1 MKSINNNET
10 IEIIDYS
17 DEFSEWVKKL
27 NYEWLEKYF
36 KVEKGD
42 IISLSNP
49 KKEIID
55 KGGYIF
61 FVKLKND
68 QQEKIIATASL
79 LKKTNT
85 TFELG
90 KMAVTSTEQGK
101 GIGKLLLK
109 HCLDFAKEKSISTII
124 LYSNTQLQ
132 SAIHLYKKIGF
143 QEVLLEKGLYQ
154 RANIKMELELINYSS

>member
-1 MKSINNNET
+1 MQLINNEET

-17 DEFSEWVKKL
+17 DELSEWVKKL

-36 KVEKGD
+36 QIEKGD
-42 IISLSNP
+42 EISLSNP

-61 FVKLKND
+61 FIKKN
-68 QQEKIIATASL
+68 EEIIATASL
-79 LKKTNT
+79 LKKTND

-90 KMAVTSTEQGK
+90 KMAVTEKEQGK
-101 GIGKLLLK
+101 NRGKLLLK
-109 HCLDFAKEKSISTII
+109 HCLDFAKRNSISTII

-143 QEVLLEKGLYQ
+143 EEILLEKGLYE
-154 RANIKMELELINYSS
+154 RANIKMQLNMINYSS